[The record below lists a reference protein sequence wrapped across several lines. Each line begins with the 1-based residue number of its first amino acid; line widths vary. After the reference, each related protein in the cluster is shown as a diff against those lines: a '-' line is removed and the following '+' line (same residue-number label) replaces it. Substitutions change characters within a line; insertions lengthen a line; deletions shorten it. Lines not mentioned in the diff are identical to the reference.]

1 VLVRNLKS
9 KPDFNGRE
17 GRVLEYDE
25 ARGRYSVRLLHS
37 GTMAARTL
45 QIKPENLADAPPKN
59 GLEHLSAPELCLL
72 TLSEHAA
79 VSAAQMEGVIEL
91 LSSGQAGQQLTEA
104 DLSLL
109 LRVVCCFG
117 WHVAS
122 HRDRATGEETPALL
136 PHPEHGSGL
145 VLCTA
150 PDRLERIGQ
159 VAGHPTPA
167 GADKCATLVRGAAL
181 FLSDVL
187 AQTGYL
193 SLNPED
199 PTPGTRPLHDAHH
212 ARLPRTA
219 VHGRGPTARRGA
231 AARGEGVRGR
241 GRPRPIRRGDSPLRA
256 SRVLLL

>member
-1 VLVRNLKS
+1 M
-9 KPDFNGRE
+9 
-17 GRVLEYDE
+17 
-25 ARGRYSVRLLHS
+25 RLLQS
-37 GTMAARTL
+37 GAVAARTL
-45 QIKPENLADAPPKN
+45 QVKPENLADAPPKN

-159 VAGHPTPA
+159 VAGEVTPA
-167 GADKCATLVRGAAL
+167 GADKCASLVRGAAL

-199 PTPGTRPLHDAHH
+199 PTP
-212 ARLPRTA
+212 
-219 VHGRGPTARRGA
+219 A
-231 AARGEGVRGR
+231 AATGLTAEQHEHVTGHAVQAHAAGE
-241 GRPRPIRRGDSPLRA
+241 
-256 SRVLLL
+256 LLLDVGQHGLDDLVPVEDRVGLPK

>member
-1 VLVRNLKS
+1 MRAPQAAATPAATPAAPQPHPPAAAAATAQQPAAPATEPAGAAGAPAEPRPRGAAVLVRNLKS
-9 KPDFNGRE
+9 KPEFNGRE

-145 VLCTA
+145 VL
-150 PDRLERIGQ
+150 
-159 VAGHPTPA
+159 
-167 GADKCATLVRGAAL
+167 
-181 FLSDVL
+181 
-187 AQTGYL
+187 
-193 SLNPED
+193 
-199 PTPGTRPLHDAHH
+199 
-212 ARLPRTA
+212 
-219 VHGRGPTARRGA
+219 
-231 AARGEGVRGR
+231 
-241 GRPRPIRRGDSPLRA
+241 
-256 SRVLLL
+256 

>member
-1 VLVRNLKS
+1 MLVQNLKS
-9 KPDFNGRE
+9 KPEFNGRE

-25 ARGRYSVRLLHS
+25 ARGRYSVRLLQS

-122 HRDRATGEETPALL
+122 QRDRATGEETPALL

-145 VLCTA
+145 GL
-150 PDRLERIGQ
+150 
-159 VAGHPTPA
+159 
-167 GADKCATLVRGAAL
+167 
-181 FLSDVL
+181 
-187 AQTGYL
+187 
-193 SLNPED
+193 
-199 PTPGTRPLHDAHH
+199 
-212 ARLPRTA
+212 
-219 VHGRGPTARRGA
+219 
-231 AARGEGVRGR
+231 
-241 GRPRPIRRGDSPLRA
+241 
-256 SRVLLL
+256 